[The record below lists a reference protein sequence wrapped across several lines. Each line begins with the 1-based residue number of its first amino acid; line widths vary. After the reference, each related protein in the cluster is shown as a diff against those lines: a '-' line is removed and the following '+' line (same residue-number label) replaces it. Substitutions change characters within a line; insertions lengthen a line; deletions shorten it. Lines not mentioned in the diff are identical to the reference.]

1 MPSPSLLAARMT
13 DSDTAIPARL
23 RRVRDRLA
31 GHGPAGTRIV
41 VAIHIA
47 ILAALAYL
55 PALTA
60 APGRMPT
67 DTKLYLYFD
76 PSRLTGD
83 APFAWDSRQFAGWV
97 PHQTVSYLWPSG
109 PWYSF
114 FDWIGA
120 PDWIAHRLWIA
131 TVLVLGGL
139 GARCAARHLGLSLT
153 GALVAAM
160 CYQLSPYILPYLSRT
175 SAMLLPW
182 AGLGWLIALTIRAA
196 TQTRWRHVA
205 IFGLVMA
212 TVAAPNATAIVMIA
226 PAPVL
231 WLLHAAFS
239 RIISWKRAAITAAK
253 IGAISAA
260 VSLWWIAM
268 LSVQSRFGADV
279 LGYSESLEAVSFTSS
294 SPEVLRGMGYW
305 LFYVRDP
312 IGFTTSAAFDYMSSG
327 RLVAVGFA
335 LLLVSLAGLAWTKWS
350 SRRFAILLVAV
361 GVVLAVGVHPIDEPS
376 PLLSP
381 FAENSRS
388 SIALALRSST
398 RALPL
403 STLGF
408 ALGAGA
414 LVTAIR
420 GLRDRLAPRAREL
433 FVRTRAATVAALLVG
448 LLAVANL
455 PALFDGGFV
464 DPILERDQD
473 PPVGWS
479 EATAALDAGSSGSRV
494 LQLPGTE
501 FGAFRWGYTVD
512 PPLPGL
518 TDKPLVTRD
527 LLPLGSPAAMD
538 LVYALDDR
546 FQEGWAENTAV
557 APIARLLAVD
567 TIWLPDDVAFD
578 RFRTPRP
585 ELTSARFATAGDGL
599 GAPVP
604 YGPAVPNVPVI
615 AVVDEQSISEPA
627 IGTPLPNVELVA
639 VQDPEA
645 IVRAKTDATVVAGS
659 ADGLV
664 DAAAAGLLTGHELIR
679 YSADLLDADATNGD
693 DAGIDTAAH
702 VIVTDS
708 NRDRAHQW
716 RTAQDVWGFT
726 EDGTDEP
733 GVLRFDSADQ
743 RTPVFAGPTSADM
756 TIAEQRGAVTADV
769 SAYGE
774 PFAYRPENRAAMAV
788 DGDPTTAWVV
798 GDRFEAVGEYI
809 RLTADEPMS
818 TLRLVQPQGIRNRWI
833 TEVELSSGGQT
844 QRVALTD
851 ESRSAAG
858 QTLTLAAPASVLT
871 VTIIAT
877 ANDAAPAAGLDA
889 VGFAEVDAGLGPTDE
904 IVRVPGNVL
913 PATTDDQQVDIVLT
927 RLRTRATNRWRNDPE
942 PRLSRAFTL
951 AGDRAFDATVTTRLD
966 ARASDATIASLLGWT
981 GTTADRRLAGVPAM
995 GGWAATDGSADT
1007 SWVTP
1012 FGQAVGST
1020 LTIPL
1025 ATERPV
1031 TTLMLHQPP
1040 SAQFSLITEI
1050 AITAGGIT
1058 RTVAVPTPDSS
1069 GASVVSFDAISGLQL
1084 QLMITAT
1091 NVATTV
1097 DRRYANTVTLPT
1109 ALSEVTAD
1117 NITPAALPTAIDVAC
1132 RDDVMTIDDSPIA
1145 VHVSGSVEALFAGQ
1159 PATTELCSDTPW
1171 QLGSGEH
1178 VVRSAAGVASGID
1191 VDRVVLRSAPV
1202 DSPPATATEAV
1213 TATLTGTSHTGRTVL
1228 VDPCPNGCW
1237 LVFGEGFNAG
1247 WSATTG
1253 GHSLGAPTQV
1263 DGGFNGWYLPPSGDA
1278 RTVSLEFEGQRTL
1291 TVGLVLS
1298 GLAVLACIAIAILDR
1313 RRRDD
1318 HAPDP
1323 PLLTAPWAD
1332 AHIGVW
1338 SWRSPAALTSAT
1350 ALVAGTLVIS
1360 PPWGLICAAIAFVC
1374 GFLLRR
1380 PLLVATVA
1388 MVLAVYI
1395 GASITLTVVREHP
1408 FANAGFPA
1416 EFEGL
1421 HHAGMAVVVLLLA
1434 SAFAGRR
1441 PTSR

>member
-1 MPSPSLLAARMT
+1 MT

-31 GHGPAGTRIV
+31 GGPASGTRLV
-41 VAIHIA
+41 VAIHVA

-120 PDWIAHRLWIA
+120 PDWVAHRLWIA

-139 GARCAARHLGLSLT
+139 GARWAARHLGLSLS
-153 GALVAAM
+153 GALIAAM

-212 TVAAPNATAIVMIA
+212 TVAAPNATAILMIA

-239 RIISWKRAAITAAK
+239 RIITWKRAGITAAK
-253 IGAISAA
+253 IGGISAA

-268 LSVQSRFGADV
+268 LSVQGRFGADV

-335 LLLVSLAGLAWTKWS
+335 LLLVGLAGLAWTKWS
-350 SRRFAILLVAV
+350 SRRYAILLVAV
-361 GVVLAVGVHPIDEPS
+361 GVVLAVGVHPIDDPS

-408 ALGAGA
+408 ALGSGA

-420 GLRDRLAPRAREL
+420 GLRDRLAPRARNL

-473 PPVGWS
+473 PPAGLS
-479 EATAALDAGSSGSRV
+479 EAAATLDAGSTSYRV
-494 LQLPGTE
+494 LQLPGSE

-518 TDKPLVTRD
+518 TEKPLVTRD

-557 APIARLLAVD
+557 APIARLLGVD

-585 ELTSARFATAGDGL
+585 ELTSAQFAAPGDGL
-599 GAPVP
+599 GTPVP
-604 YGPAVPNVPVI
+604 YGPPAPNVPVI

-627 IGTPLPNVELVA
+627 IGTPLPNVELVP
-639 VQDPEA
+639 VEDPEA
-645 IVRAKTDATVVAGS
+645 IVRVKTDPTVVAGS

-664 DAAAAGLLTGHELIR
+664 DAAAAGLLSGHELIR
-679 YSADLLDADATNGD
+679 YTADLLDASATNGD
-693 DAGIDTAAH
+693 AARIDTAAH

-726 EDGTDEP
+726 EDGGDGA

-743 RTPVFAGPTSADM
+743 RTPVFADPTSADM
-756 TIAEQRGAVTADV
+756 TIAEQRGPVMAAV
-769 SAYGE
+769 SSYGE

-788 DGDPTTAWVV
+788 DGDPATAWVV
-798 GDRFEAVGEYI
+798 GDRFEAIGEYI
-809 RLTADEPMS
+809 RLTADEPLS
-818 TLRLVQPQGIRNRWI
+818 TLRLVQPQDARNRWI
-833 TEVELSSGGQT
+833 TEVSLSAGGQT
-844 QRVALTD
+844 ERVALTD

-858 QTLTLAAPASVLT
+858 QTVTLPAAAGDVT
-871 VTIIAT
+871 VTITAT
-877 ANDAAPAAGLDA
+877 ASNAAPAAGLDA
-889 VGFAEVDAGLGPTDE
+889 VGFAEVDAGRGPTDE
-904 IVRVPGNVL
+904 VVRVPSNVL
-913 PATTDDQQVDIVLT
+913 PATTGAQQVDIVLT
-927 RLRTRATNRWRNDPE
+927 RLRTRATNRWRGDPE
-942 PRLSRAFTL
+942 PKLTRAFTL
-951 AGDRAFDATVTTRLD
+951 AGERAFDATVTTRLD
-966 ARASDATIASLLGWT
+966 PRASDATIAALIGWT

-1031 TTLMLHQPP
+1031 TTLALHQPP
-1040 SAQFSLITEI
+1040 SAQFSVITEI
-1050 AITAGGIT
+1050 AVTASGAT
-1058 RTVAVPTPDSS
+1058 RTVAVPAPDAS
-1069 GASVVSFDAISGLQL
+1069 GASVVTFDAISGPQL
-1084 QLMITAT
+1084 QLTITAT
-1091 NVATTV
+1091 NDATTV
-1097 DRRYANTVTLPT
+1097 DRRYANTVTLPA

-1117 NITPAALPTAIDVAC
+1117 NITPAALPTTLDVAC
-1132 RDDVMTIDDSPIA
+1132 RDDVLTLDDTPVA
-1145 VHVSGSVEALFAGQ
+1145 VHVSGPLADLFAGS
-1159 PATTELCSDTPW
+1159 PATTELCGDTSW
-1171 QLGSGEH
+1171 QLRPGEH
-1178 VVRSAAGVASGID
+1178 IVRSAAGLATGIE
-1191 VDRVVLRSAPV
+1191 VDRVVLRAAPVSAPAA
-1202 DSPPATATEAV
+1202 ATSSTDTTAPSVAATV
-1213 TATLTGTSHTGRTVL
+1213 TATSHTHRTIR
-1228 VDPCPNGCW
+1228 VDACPDGCW

-1247 WSATTG
+1247 WSATSG

-1263 DGGFNGWYLPPSGDA
+1263 DGGFNGWYLPPSADA
-1278 RTVSLEFEGQRTL
+1278 RTVFLKFEGQRTL
-1291 TVGLVLS
+1291 TIGLVLS
-1298 GLAVLACIAIAILDR
+1298 GVAVLACIAIVLADR

-1318 HAPDP
+1318 HVPDA
-1323 PLLTAPWAD
+1323 PLLTAPWAG
-1332 AHIGVW
+1332 AHTSVW
-1338 SWRSPAALTSAT
+1338 SWRSPAALTTAT
-1350 ALVAGTLVIS
+1350 ALAAGTLVIS
-1360 PPWGLICAAIAFVC
+1360 PLWGLICAAIAFAC
-1374 GFLLRR
+1374 GFLLHR
-1380 PLLVATVA
+1380 PRLVATVSIG
-1388 MVLAVYI
+1388 LAAYI
-1395 GASITLTVVREHP
+1395 GASMALTVVREHP

-1416 EFEGL
+1416 EFEDL

-1441 PTSR
+1441 ATSR